1 MTQFEF
7 MYVAQY
13 MDRFEMES
21 THGYS
26 VSISI
31 DNMYHTAVNTW
42 AFTVDCCISFFF

>member
-1 MTQFEF
+1 MTQFEY

-21 THGYS
+21 THGYY

-31 DNMYHTAVNTW
+31 EQVSYIYRYTMLYFW
-42 AFTVDCCISFFF
+42 LLYFIF